1 MWPDSPESNPAAC
14 RTEQEGCWP
23 QEQAGT
29 KRMRPS
35 MELLWTPLLLVA
47 ACLSEV
53 LGSPE
58 IDTGI
63 NISQPLHILEDH
75 NLMVLTPAGLTQTLN
90 ETRFLMVI
98 FHNPSLKQSRKL
110 AKELGK
116 AAEIFGKGKNGL
128 GFGKV
133 DITKETE
140 LQQEFD
146 ITHAPELKLFFEGN
160 RLKPI
165 SCKDVVESTA
175 LVVWLR
181 RQISKK
187 ALLFNNSEE
196 VADFV
201 KSRPLVIVAFFQD
214 LEEEVAELF
223 YDTIKDF
230 PELTFGAI
238 QIKNSFGRFHVIL
251 DSVLVFK
258 KGKIVKRQELIND
271 STNKDHLNQVIKQQL
286 TGFVIE
292 LNPENKDL
300 IYELNILNHMLL
312 FISKNSEPYSTISR
326 HYRQIAKEFQNKILF
341 VLVNA
346 DEPKNKRIFE
356 YFQISR
362 VNVPSVQILN
372 LSSDARYK
380 MPTDDINFESLKK
393 FCNSFLSKT
402 AKIHKSSEEIPKYWD
417 QGPVKKLVGKN
428 FNVVVLDKEKDVF
441 VMFYAPWSEKCRV
454 LLPLLEEL
462 GIKYQNHSTVI
473 IAKIDITANDIQLA
487 NPEQY
492 PFFRLFPTDSQ
503 EAVMYKGEH
512 TMKGFCDFLESHVK
526 VRIEE
531 EDELLYIEQNE
542 EEEVLAE
549 PEIQLIEK
557 LPENPLLKIEDTSKQ
572 DRPGKES
579 PVLDSIS
586 KPEEPE
592 RRKETAERE
601 EAAAQQKEQ
610 PKPERKLEVK
620 EEL

>member
-1 MWPDSPESNPAAC
+1 
-14 RTEQEGCWP
+14 
-23 QEQAGT
+23 
-29 KRMRPS
+29 

-133 DITKETE
+133 DITVEME
-140 LQQEFD
+140 LKQEFD
-146 ITHAPELKLFFEGN
+146 ITHVPELKLFFEGN
-160 RLKPI
+160 RLEPI

-187 ALLFNNSEE
+187 ALLFNNSDE
-196 VADFV
+196 VAAFV
-201 KSRPLVIVAFFQD
+201 KSRPLVIVGFFQD

-223 YDTIKDF
+223 YETIKDF

-258 KGKIVKRQELIND
+258 MGKVMKRQELIND
-271 STNKDHLNQVIKQQL
+271 STNKDQLNQVIKQQL

-300 IYELNILNHMLL
+300 IYELNVLNHMLL
-312 FISKNSEPYSTISR
+312 FISKSSEPYSTIIR
-326 HYRQIAKEFQNKILF
+326 YYRQISKEFQNKILF

-346 DEPKNKRIFE
+346 DEPKNKRVFE
-356 YFQISR
+356 YFQISK

-372 LSSDARYK
+372 LSSDVRYK
-380 MPTDDINFESLKK
+380 MPTDDITFESLKK

-402 AKIHKSSEEIPKYWD
+402 AKKHKSSEEIPKYWD

-428 FNVVVLDKEKDVF
+428 FNVVVFDKEKDVF

-462 GIKYQNHSTVI
+462 GIKYQNHSTVT

-531 EDELLYIEQNE
+531 EEELSYIEQNEVE

-557 LPENPLLKIEDTSKQ
+557 LPEKPLLKIEDTTKQ
-572 DRPGKES
+572 DKPAKES
-579 PVLDSIS
+579 PAPGSIS
-586 KPEEPE
+586 KQEEPE
-592 RRKETAERE
+592 RRKETTEKE
-601 EAAAQQKEQ
+601 EEKALPKEQ